1 MSQKG
6 HVSEW
11 GFYWHIVLRAV
22 QIVSEVIIMFLMGSA
37 IFSIIALL
45 FTTMSNSYFTYL
57 ILHVFLQ
64 KMRCNWNKIRELLIF
79 KSVVSAHMY
88 FYRGTWG
95 LQIEGKRGRP
105 LFSSDVTPAG
115 PRELGW
121 IDKGDEHGWTG
132 FDLRRG
138 CFWFGVRLLL
148 SQTKKINY
156 FWNKNCF

>member
-95 LQIEGKRGRP
+95 LQIEEKRGSSPVLVWRNSSRP
-105 LFSSDVTPAG
+105 ARAWMD
-115 PRELGW
+115 
-121 IDKGDEHGWTG
+121 
-132 FDLRRG
+132 RRG
-138 CFWFGVRLLL
+138 WWTWMNGVWFEKRLLL
-148 SQTKKINY
+148 IWCEVASLTN
-156 FWNKNCF
+156 